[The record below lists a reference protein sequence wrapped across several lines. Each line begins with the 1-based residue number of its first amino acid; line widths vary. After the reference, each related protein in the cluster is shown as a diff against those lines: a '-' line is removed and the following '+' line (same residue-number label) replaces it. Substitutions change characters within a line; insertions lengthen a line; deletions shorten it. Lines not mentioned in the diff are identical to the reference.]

1 MSNATSE
8 SIIFRLMGKQFVVH
22 DTVFYS
28 LVIIL
33 LLCLFA
39 IFVGQKVKNANPA
52 EKPSGIVNLMEM
64 LVEAVTNLV
73 TSTMGA
79 KNEKFTPYI
88 LMLALYLVPANLIGL
103 LGFPPPTS
111 NFNVTFALA
120 IMTFFL
126 IQGSAIKANGV
137 GAYLKGFIEP
147 YPVLLPMNVI
157 GELAVPISLAFRLF
171 GNILSG
177 VIIMSL
183 LYGAL
188 GFFAPA
194 VTPVLHAYFDVFSG
208 LLQTFI
214 FAMLTMVFIAMAE

>member
-8 SIIFRLMGKQFVVH
+8 SIIFRLMGNQIVVH

-28 LVIIL
+28 LVLIL
-33 LLCLFA
+33 LLCLFVVY
-39 IFVGQKVKNANPA
+39 VGQKVKKANPA
-52 EKPSGIVNLMEM
+52 EKPEGIVNLMEM
-64 LVEAVTNLV
+64 VVESTTKLVVN
-73 TSTMGA
+73 TMGE

-88 LMLALYLVPANLIGL
+88 LMLALYLIPANTIGL
-103 LGFPPPTS
+103 IGFPPPTS

-120 IMTFFL
+120 MLTFVL
-126 IQGSAIKANGV
+126 IQGSAIKSKGV
-137 GAYLKGFIEP
+137 GSYLKGFIEP